1 MIKYTISKHHG
12 IYILWKESHKG
23 TGWACCGIFKGTRKE
38 CKLKLKE
45 VIEYAR

>member
-12 IYILWKESHKG
+12 IYILWKEINSEKG
-23 TGWACCGIFKGTRKE
+23 WDCCGIFKGTRKE

-45 VIEYAR
+45 VIKYAR

>member
-1 MIKYTISKHHG
+1 MIKYSISKHHG

-23 TGWACCGIFKGTRKE
+23 TGWACCGIFQGTRKE

-45 VIEYAR
+45 VLEYAR